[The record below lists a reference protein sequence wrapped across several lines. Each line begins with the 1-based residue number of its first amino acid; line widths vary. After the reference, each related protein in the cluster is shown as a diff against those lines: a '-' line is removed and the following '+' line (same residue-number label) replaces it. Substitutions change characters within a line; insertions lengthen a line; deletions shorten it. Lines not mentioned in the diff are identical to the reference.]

1 VAEVRDAEVTIVGG
15 GAIGCAVA
23 YCLARAGYR
32 DIQIVERGEL
42 AGATSSQA
50 AGLVGQVRGSQE
62 RTRLAMASVALYSKI
77 EQETGY
83 PADWRQTGSIR
94 IAMTGDRAREFR
106 AMAAVAAAA
115 GLEVEFLDSARLA
128 GLFPPLGTSRAKA
141 ALWCPTDGYLQPHSL
156 VMAYAQAARDRGV
169 TIAARTTVTGIT
181 VTRGAVTGIRTSTGS
196 ASTDMVINAA
206 GPWAGAVAALAG
218 AQLPV
223 VPVRHEYFVTV
234 PQEGWHG
241 GLPVLRIPD
250 IGIYAR
256 AEVNGI
262 LCGGWEAGALSL
274 DPRAVAVGQPLP
286 VSPDWDVLAGFAA
299 DFARFIPSVAA
310 AGIRAVFRGFPA
322 FSPDGRFIVGP
333 VPGIRGFV
341 MAAACNAHGV
351 SGSAGLA
358 ESVLESLQ
366 PDPSPYVRSLSPARF
381 MPRDWTWESAR
392 DRAELVYETYYG
404 LAAAAQGGTVPP
416 PGGASRDAGSA

>member
-23 YCLARAGYR
+23 YRLARAGYR

-42 AGATSSQA
+42 AAATSSQA
-50 AGLVGQVRGSQE
+50 AGLVGQVRSSRE
-62 RTRLAMASVALYSKI
+62 RTRLAMSSVALYSRI
-77 EQETGY
+77 ERETGY
-83 PADWRQTGSIR
+83 TADWRQTGSIR

-106 AMAAVAAAA
+106 AMADVAAAA
-115 GLEVEFLDSARLA
+115 GLEVEFLDSGRLA
-128 GLFPPLGTSRAKA
+128 GLFPPLDTRYAKA

-156 VMAYAQAARDRGV
+156 VMAYARAARDRGV
-169 TIAARTTVTGIT
+169 TIAAHTTLTGIT

-196 ASTDMVINAA
+196 ARTDMVINAA
-206 GPWAGAVAALAG
+206 GPWAGTVASLAG
-218 AQLPV
+218 AELPV

-241 GLPVLRIPD
+241 SLPVLRIPD
-250 IGIYAR
+250 LRIYAR

-262 LCGGWEAGALSL
+262 LCGGWEADALSL
-274 DPRAVAVGQPLP
+274 DPRAVAVGQPLA

-310 AGIRAVFRGFPA
+310 AEIRAVFRGFPA

-358 ESVLESLQ
+358 DSVLESLQ
-366 PDPSPYVRSLSPARF
+366 PDPSPYVHSLSPARF

-392 DRAELVYETYYG
+392 DRAGLVYETYYG
-404 LAAAAQGGTVPP
+404 LAAAAQGGTG
-416 PGGASRDAGSA
+416 PGTAG